1 MKTLKLVAAIA
12 ALTGSVGASAG
23 AIDLFTSPAAGS
35 QVQVVGSANIGN
47 TDFIENS
54 DAGDPGSIL
63 GGYRD
68 MSVTL
73 LNATPGNS
81 FDGTRMN
88 VSGGKLSFSA
98 DAGTTGQGSIQW
110 DGNDNLATLDTTG
123 LGGVDILALGDAFTF
138 DVISS
143 DHPFDFS
150 IGLYDMAGNSVVYDL
165 QATSGAHT
173 STIAFNFFTNAFAS
187 FCSAPSLPSGVNSVA
202 CSGTGPLNMMN
213 IGAMEVILGTNGGT
227 TELDLRIGAIR
238 TPVPEPSSIA
248 LIGLGLLA
256 SGFAGTRKSKKA

>member
-23 AIDLFTSPAAGS
+23 TIDLFTAPAAGS
-35 QVQVVGSANIGN
+35 QVQVVGSANVGT

-63 GGYRD
+63 GEYRD

-73 LNATPGNS
+73 LSATPGNA

-110 DGNDNLATLDTTG
+110 DGNDNLATLNTTG
-123 LGGVDILALGDAFTF
+123 LGGVNFLALGDAFTF

-165 QATSGAHT
+165 QATTGSHT
-173 STIAFNFFTNAFAS
+173 STIAFNFFTNAFAD
-187 FCSAPSLPSGVNSVA
+187 FCGGPLPSGVNSVA
-202 CSGTGPLNMMN
+202 CSGTGPLDMMN